1 MRMLSQIKTSLLL
14 ILLVISCVKVDYL
27 ELDPKNPKSYAL
39 SFLADL
45 MRKSS
50 STISTQE
57 ASLQIQGVLKDS
69 SGNPIPYAT
78 LTLGTAQN
86 TISKESITTS
96 TTTDANGN
104 YTLNMSLGTFSV
116 RVTNSS
122 GVELGTF
129 QLKASSTSTKPE
141 IESTSGNLNVVVN
154 AVAPPSP
161 IAPIVPTSPSASP
174 PSELSY
180 STGTLN
186 LTVGTPMSPLTP
198 TVKGIVSIYS
208 ISPNLPA
215 GLSLNPI
222 SGVLSGTPVFS
233 ISSTKY
239 NIKAS
244 NSTGSVPFEIYLSVT
259 LLKPSN
265 FSYQSTSYNFVVG
278 NLITSISPSINGT
291 VEAYSISPILDNGLV
306 FSSSSGIISGTP
318 NLAQS
323 SKEYTLT
330 ASNSGGSVTFK
341 LSIVILPIAPSNLS
355 YQSNSITVK
364 LGTPLSPLIP
374 SINGDATT
382 YSINP
387 TFNNG
392 LNFNATTG
400 IISGTPTFTQS
411 IKNYI
416 ITASNSGGSTNFT
429 ISILILPIAPSNL
442 RYQSSNLTLTIGSVI
457 NNLNP
462 SVDGS
467 VSSYS
472 INPSLTNGLIFNT
485 STGIISGTPT
495 STQSLTNYTITASN
509 SGGSTTYNINI
520 EIFPIAPS
528 NLSYQTNSL
537 KLKIG
542 TSISRL
548 TPSVNGVINS
558 YSISPEFNNGLIFNT
573 TNGYIEGTPTTI
585 QSPTNYKIT
594 ATNSAGNVVYN
605 LSVEINPLPPTNLK
619 YESNSFTYIINN
631 PINII
636 TPSFSGIVDTY
647 SISPVFNNG
656 LKFNT
661 TSGSISGTPTTLQ
674 GTTNYSVTASNSGGI
689 TTYTLSISILRY
701 KDDNRK
707 VIDGVTGLVWQK
719 CSFNQTYSSDSAGN
733 IFCLGSGS
741 ISTYYD
747 AINNCDNLILGDN
760 SNWRLPT
767 ITELETLIVQNYY
780 PKIDNTFF
788 PNTKTDKQY
797 WSSTD
802 SFSGSFSGVLGVY
815 FHDGTTSG
823 TGKTSYGYYRCVYK
837 PQ

>member
-1 MRMLSQIKTSLLL
+1 MKLEYYLHKFKPWVLIFL
-14 ILLVISCVKVDYL
+14 ILSCVQVDYL

-39 SFLADL
+39 SFFVDL
-45 MRKSS
+45 MRNSS

-57 ASLQIQGVLKDS
+57 ATLQIQGVLKDS

-129 QLKASSTSTKPE
+129 QMKATSTTTKPE
-141 IESTSGNLNVVVN
+141 IASTSGNLNVVVN
-154 AVAPPSP
+154 AVALPSP
-161 IAPIVPTSPSASP
+161 ITPIVPTTPSASP
-174 PSELSY
+174 PTELSY

-186 LTVGTPMSPLTP
+186 LTVGNPMPTLTP
-198 TVKGIVSIYS
+198 SIKGVVSVYS

-222 SGVLSGTPVFS
+222 SGVLSGTPVVS

-244 NSTGSVPFEIYLSVT
+244 NSAGSVPFEIYLSVT

-278 NLITSISPSINGT
+278 NLITTISPSINGT
-291 VEAYSISPILDNGLV
+291 IESYSISPTTLDNGLV

-382 YSINP
+382 YSISP

-392 LNFNATTG
+392 LNINATTG

-509 SGGSTTYNINI
+509 SGGNTTFNINI
-520 EIFPIAPS
+520 EILPIAPS

-594 ATNSAGNVVYN
+594 ATNSAGNVIYN

-619 YESNSFTYIINN
+619 YESNSFTYTINN

-636 TPSFSGIVDTY
+636 TPSFSGIVETY

-674 GTTNYSVTASNSGGI
+674 STTNYSVTASNSGGI

-701 KDDNRK
+701 KDDNGK
-707 VIDGVTGLVWQK
+707 ILDGMTGLIWQK
-719 CSFNQTYSSDSAGN
+719 NSPTSIFTWYDSTSF
-733 IFCLGSGS
+733 
-741 ISTYYD
+741 
-747 AINNCDNLILGDN
+747 CDNLILGEN
-760 SNWRLPT
+760 LKWRLPT
-767 ITELETLIVQNYY
+767 ITELETLIVSYYPKYY

-802 SFSGSFSGVLGVY
+802 TGFSGVLGVN
-815 FHDGTTSG
+815 FHDGTAPG
-823 TGKTSYGYYRCVYK
+823 TGKNQYGYYRCVYK

>member
-1 MRMLSQIKTSLLL
+1 MKLEYYLHKFKPWVLVFL
-14 ILLVISCVKVDYL
+14 ILSCVQVDYL
-27 ELDPKNPKSYAL
+27 ELEPKDPKSYLL
-39 SFLADL
+39 SLFADIIKN
-45 MRKSS
+45 RSS
-50 STISTQE
+50 DISEQE

-69 SGNPIPYAT
+69 SGNPIPYAMM
-78 LTLGTAQN
+78 TLGTSQN
-86 TISKESITTS
+86 ILTKEIITTS
-96 TTTDANGN
+96 TITDGYGN
-104 YTLNMSLGTFSV
+104 YTLNMRLGTFSV
-116 RVTNSS
+116 KVTNSS

-129 QLKASSTSTKPE
+129 QLKATSTTSKPE
-141 IESTSGNLNVVVN
+141 IAGTSGDLNVVVN
-154 AVAPPSP
+154 SVAPPSP
-161 IAPIVPTSPSASP
+161 IAPILPLIPFVPP
-174 PSELSY
+174 PTNLIY
-180 STGTLN
+180 PTGTIS
-186 LTVGTPMSPLTP
+186 LTVGTPMPNLTP
-198 TVKGIVSIYS
+198 SVKGTVSFYS
-208 ISPNLPA
+208 INPELPS
-215 GLSLNPI
+215 GLRLNPS
-222 SGVLSGTPVFS
+222 SGVISGTPTGS
-233 ISSTKY
+233 LLSTKY
-239 NIKAS
+239 FVNAG
-244 NSTGSVPFEIYLSVT
+244 NSAGSVQYEINLSIQ

-265 FSYQSTSYNFVVG
+265 FSYQSTSFNFVVG
-278 NLITSISPSINGT
+278 NLITPLSPSINGT
-291 VEAYSISPILDNGLV
+291 VESYSISPILDNGLV

-318 NLAQS
+318 ALAQS
-323 SKEYTLT
+323 SKEYTIS

-341 LSIVILPIAPSNLS
+341 FSMVIIPIAPSNLS
-355 YQSNSITVK
+355 YQSNSITGK

-374 SINGDATT
+374 SINGGVTS
-382 YSINP
+382 YSISP

-392 LNFNATTG
+392 LDLNTATG
-400 IISGTPTFTQS
+400 VISGTPTYTQS

-429 ISILILPIAPSNL
+429 LSILILPIAPSNL

-462 SVDGS
+462 TVDGS

-495 STQSLTNYTITASN
+495 STQFLTNYTITASN
-509 SGGSTTYNINI
+509 SGGNTTYNINI
-520 EIFPIAPS
+520 EILPIAPS

-548 TPSVNGVINS
+548 SPRVNGVINS
-558 YSISPEFNNGLIFNT
+558 FSINPQFDNGLIFNT
-573 TNGYIEGTPTTI
+573 TNGYIEGTPTLI
-585 QSPTNYKIT
+585 QSPTNYTIT
-594 ATNSAGNVVYN
+594 ATNSAGKVVYN
-605 LSVEINPLPPTNLK
+605 LNVEINPLPPTNLK
-619 YESNSFTYIINN
+619 YESNSFTYTINN

-674 GTTNYSVTASNSGGI
+674 STTNYSVTASNSGGS

-707 VIDGVTGLVWQK
+707 VLDGVTGLVWQK
-719 CSFNQTYSSDSAGN
+719 CSFGQSYSTDSAGN
-733 IFCLGSGS
+733 IFCLGSGYLP
-741 ISTYYD
+741 TYYD
-747 AINNCDNLILGDN
+747 AINNCDNLILGEN
-760 SNWRLPT
+760 LKWRLPT
-767 ITELETLIVQNYY
+767 ITELKTLIVENYY

-802 SFSGSFSGVLGVY
+802 IGFSGVLGVN
-815 FHDGTTSG
+815 FHDGTAPG
-823 TGKTSYGYYRCVYK
+823 TGKTQYGYYRCVYK
-837 PQ
+837 P